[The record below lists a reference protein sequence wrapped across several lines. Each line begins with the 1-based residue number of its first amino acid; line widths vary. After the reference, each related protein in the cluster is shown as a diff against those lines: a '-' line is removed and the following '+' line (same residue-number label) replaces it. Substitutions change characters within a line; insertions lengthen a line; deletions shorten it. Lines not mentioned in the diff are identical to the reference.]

1 MKTGAISRHLRKEIT
16 MQKEYLTNL
25 FSLEG
30 KVALVT
36 GAGRGIGQVI
46 ARDLARAGAD
56 IAIFS
61 RSGAADS
68 VKLIESEGGKAVDI
82 IADCTSEEQVRAGIQ
97 KILEVYGR
105 LDIVVNNA
113 GVCYHKDIF
122 EASVE
127 EFREVMDINLT
138 GEYIVAREAA
148 RVMIESKTKG
158 SIINIASMSAYIANV
173 PQRQVAYNA
182 SKAGVIHMTK
192 SLAVE
197 LVEYGIRVNSISPG
211 YVATPMSIDPDFVE
225 PELLAAWEP
234 LFPMHRMAKPEELT
248 GAVIWLCSDSAAYAN
263 GTDILIDGLYT
274 AV

>member
-1 MKTGAISRHLRKEIT
+1 
-16 MQKEYLTNL
+16 
-25 FSLEG
+25 
-30 KVALVT
+30 
-36 GAGRGIGQVI
+36 
-46 ARDLARAGAD
+46 
-56 IAIFS
+56 
-61 RSGAADS
+61 
-68 VKLIESEGGKAVDI
+68 
-82 IADCTSEEQVRAGIQ
+82 
-97 KILEVYGR
+97 
-105 LDIVVNNA
+105 
-113 GVCYHKDIF
+113 
-122 EASVE
+122 
-127 EFREVMDINLT
+127 
-138 GEYIVAREAA
+138 
-148 RVMIESKTKG
+148 MIETKPKG

-248 GAVIWLCSDSAAYAN
+248 GAVIWLCSDCAAYAN

>member
-1 MKTGAISRHLRKEIT
+1 MKEN
-16 MQKEYLTNL
+16 YLEEL
-25 FSLEG
+25 FSLKG

-61 RSGAADS
+61 RSGAADT
-68 VKLIESEGGKAVDI
+68 VKLIEEEGGKALDI
-82 IADCTSEEQVRAGIQ
+82 IADCTKEDQVAEGFK

-105 LDIVVNNA
+105 IDVVVNNA

-127 EFREVMDINLT
+127 EFRWCLDINLT

-148 RVMIESKTKG
+148 RIMIEKKIAG
-158 SIINIASMSAYIANV
+158 SIINIASMSGYIANV
-173 PQRQVAYNA
+173 PQRQVAYN
-182 SKAGVIHMTK
+182 AGVIHMTK

-197 LVEYGIRVNSISPG
+197 LVDYNIRVNSISPG
-211 YVATPMSIDPDFVE
+211 YVATPMSVDPDFVE

-248 GAVIWLCSDSAAYAN
+248 GAIIWLASDVSHYAN

>member
-1 MKTGAISRHLRKEIT
+1 M
-16 MQKEYLTNL
+16 

-61 RSGAADS
+61 HTGF
-68 VKLIESEGGKAVDI
+68 K
-82 IADCTSEEQVRAGIQ
+82 
-97 KILEVYGR
+97 KILEVYGHI
-105 LDIVVNNA
+105 DVVVNNA

-127 EFREVMDINLT
+127 EFRWCLDINLT

-148 RVMIESKTKG
+148 RIMIEKKIAG
-158 SIINIASMSAYIANV
+158 SIINIASMSGYIANV

-197 LVEYGIRVNSISPG
+197 LVDYNIRVNSISPG
-211 YVATPMSIDPDFVE
+211 YVATPMSVDPDFVE

-248 GAVIWLCSDSAAYAN
+248 GAIIWLASDASHYAN

>member
-1 MKTGAISRHLRKEIT
+1 MKENFLNE
-16 MQKEYLTNL
+16 L

-61 RSGAADS
+61 RSGAAQS
-68 VKLIESEGGKAVDI
+68 VKLIEGEGGKALDI
-82 IADCTSEEQVRAGIQ
+82 IADCTKEDQVKAGLK
-97 KILEVYGR
+97 KIMEVYGHI
-105 LDIVVNNA
+105 DVVVNNA

-122 EASVE
+122 EATVE
-127 EFREVMDINLT
+127 EFRECLDINLT

-148 RVMIESKTKG
+148 RIMIEKKIAG
-158 SIINIASMSAYIANV
+158 SIINIASMSGYIANV

-197 LVEYGIRVNSISPG
+197 LVDYHIRVNSISPG
-211 YVATPMSIDPDFVE
+211 YIGTDLVLTNKTLIPLIEKWNAMAPMGR
-225 PELLAAWEP
+225 LG
-234 LFPMHRMAKPEELT
+234 KPEELESLCVYLAGDTSTFTT
-248 GAVIWLCSDSAAYAN
+248 GSDF
-263 GTDILIDGLYT
+263 IVDGAFT
-274 AV
+274 CF

>member
-1 MKTGAISRHLRKEIT
+1 MKENFI
-16 MQKEYLTNL
+16 QDL

-61 RSGAADS
+61 RSGAAES
-68 VKLIESEGGKAVDI
+68 VKLIESEGGRALDI
-82 IADCTSEEQVRAGIQ
+82 IADCTKEDQVRAGIQ
-97 KILEVYGR
+97 KILAEYGH
-105 LDIVVNNA
+105 LDVVVNNA

-122 EASVE
+122 EATVE
-127 EFREVMDINLT
+127 EFRECLDINLT

-148 RVMIESKTKG
+148 RVMIEKNIAG

-197 LVEYGIRVNSISPG
+197 LVEHHIRVNSISPG

-234 LFPMHRMAKPEELT
+234 LFPMHRMAKPEELV
-248 GAVIWLCSDSAAYAN
+248 GAIIWLASEAYHYAN

>member
-1 MKTGAISRHLRKEIT
+1 
-16 MQKEYLTNL
+16 MQKDYLTNL

-61 RSGAADS
+61 RSGAADT
-68 VKLIESEGGKAVDI
+68 VKLIESEGGKAIDI
-82 IADCTSEEQVRAGIQ
+82 IADCTNEEQVKAGIR
-97 KILEVYGR
+97 KILEACGR

-127 EFREVMDINLT
+127 EFRQVMDINLT
-138 GEYIVAREAA
+138 GEYIVSREAA

-158 SIINIASMSAYIANV
+158 SIVNIASMSAYIANV

-197 LVEYGIRVNSISPG
+197 LVEYGIRVNSVSPG

-248 GAVIWLCSDSAAYAN
+248 GAVIWLCSDSAAYTN

>member
-1 MKTGAISRHLRKEIT
+1 MKKDFLLN
-16 MQKEYLTNL
+16 M

-61 RSGAADS
+61 RSGAAET
-68 VKLIESEGGKAVDI
+68 VQLIEEEGGKALDI
-82 IADCTSEEQVRAGIQ
+82 LADCTIEDQVKAGIDQ
-97 KILEVYGR
+97 IMEVYGR

-122 EASVE
+122 EATVD
-127 EFREVMDINLT
+127 EFREVIDINLT
-138 GEYIVAREAA
+138 GSYIVAKEAA
-148 RVMIESKTKG
+148 RVMIATETKG
-158 SIINIASMSAYIANV
+158 SIINIASMSGSIVNV
-173 PQRQVAYNA
+173 PQPQAAYNA
-182 SKAGVIHMTK
+182 SKAAVIHMTK

-211 YVATPMSIDPDFVE
+211 YIATPMSIDPNFVE
-225 PELLAAWEP
+225 PELLAAWQP
-234 LFPMHRMAKPEELT
+234 LFPMHRMGKPEELT
-248 GAVIWLCSDSAAYAN
+248 GAIIWLCSEASGFTN
-263 GTDILIDGLYT
+263 GADILIDGLYT
-274 AV
+274 AL

>member
-1 MKTGAISRHLRKEIT
+1 
-16 MQKEYLTNL
+16 MQKDFVSNL
-25 FSLEG
+25 FSVEG

-61 RSGAADS
+61 RSGAEET
-68 VKLIESEGGKAVDI
+68 VKLIEGEGGKAISI
-82 IADCTSEEQVRAGIQ
+82 IADCTSEEQVRAGLGE
-97 KILEVYGR
+97 ILKVYGK

-113 GVCYHKDIF
+113 GVCYHKSIF

-127 EFREVMDINLT
+127 EFRECIDINLT

-148 RVMIESKTKG
+148 RVMIDLGAKG
-158 SIINIASMSAYIANV
+158 SIINIASISGTIANI

-182 SKAGVIHMTK
+182 SKAGVMQMTK
-192 SLAVE
+192 SLAIE
-197 LVEYGIRVNSISPG
+197 LVDNNIRVNSISPG
-211 YVATPMSIDPDFVE
+211 YIATPMSVDPNFVE
-225 PELLAAWEP
+225 PELLEAWKP
-234 LFPMHRMAKPEELT
+234 LMPMHRMAKPEELV
-248 GAVIWLCSDSAAYAN
+248 GAVIWLASDASTYTN
-263 GTDILIDGLYT
+263 GVENIVDGLYT

>member
-1 MKTGAISRHLRKEIT
+1 MMKDYL
-16 MQKEYLTNL
+16 QKL

-61 RSGAADS
+61 RSGAAET
-68 VKLIESEGGKAVDI
+68 VKLIEGEGGRALDI
-82 IADCTSEEQVRAGIQ
+82 IADATDEAQVKKGIEN
-97 KILEVYGR
+97 IVEVYGK

-122 EASVE
+122 EATVE
-127 EFREVMDINLT
+127 EFRTVLDINLT
-138 GEYIVAREAA
+138 GEYIVSREAA
-148 RVMIESKTKG
+148 RVMIDKGIKG
-158 SIINIASMSAYIANV
+158 SIVNIASMSGYIANV

-197 LVEYGIRVNSISPG
+197 LSEYHIRVNSVSPG
-211 YVATPMSIDPDFVE
+211 YVATPMSIDPNFVE

-248 GAVIWLCSDSAAYAN
+248 GAIIWLCSDSAEYAN

>member
-1 MKTGAISRHLRKEIT
+1 MKKD
-16 MQKEYLTNL
+16 YLQQL

-61 RSGAADS
+61 RSGAADT
-68 VKLIESEGGKAVDI
+68 VKLIEAEGGKVLDI
-82 IADCTSEEQVRAGIQ
+82 IADCTDEGQVKSGIGR
-97 KILEVYGR
+97 IIETYGR
-105 LDIVVNNA
+105 LDVVVNNA

-122 EASVE
+122 EASVD
-127 EFREVMDINLT
+127 EFRRVLDINLT

-148 RVMIESKTKG
+148 RAMIAAGIKG
-158 SIINIASMSAYIANV
+158 SVVNIASMSGYIANI

-197 LVEYGIRVNSISPG
+197 LAEYGIRVNSVSPG
-211 YVATPMSIDPDFVE
+211 YVATPMSIDPNFVE

-248 GAVIWLCSDSAAYAN
+248 GAIIWLCSDSAAYAN